1 MNVLHLD
8 LGLEFRGGQRQ
19 VLYLAC
25 FQKLKKQ
32 VHPYLVCPLNTPL
45 KTKAP
50 EQGIETLTLPS
61 RQEFDPRNWIKLLS
75 FLKRKNIHI
84 IHTHDARSAGLGAII
99 HRFFAPHVY
108 LIHTRRVSYPL
119 RNFWSVKKY
128 AWARMI
134 VCVSREIANLM
145 EGYGI
150 SHDKLEVIHSAI
162 DISLYAVRKKRTG
175 DKINIGLIGA
185 LTEQKGHAIFFE
197 ALKILDAKFSN
208 FTALIVGDGH
218 LKSKLEFMVKEIGLS
233 EKVKFLGYKD
243 SREILPDLD
252 ILVVPSVSGEGSSA
266 VIKEAWATAVPVIVS
281 DLASNLEL
289 VTDGINGLVF
299 PKCDPQSFA
308 RCIEKLINNQEL
320 VKKITKNG
328 CQEVK
333 KYSVQAMGERY
344 LRIYGAKGK
353 GQRAK
358 G

>member
-25 FQKLKKQ
+25 FQKFTEQ
-32 VHPYLVCPLNTPL
+32 ISPYLACPLNSPL
-45 KTKAP
+45 RLKAQ
-50 EQGIETLTLPS
+50 EKGIETLTLPS
-61 RQEFDPRNWIKLLS
+61 RQEFDPRNWINLLS
-75 FLKRKNIHI
+75 FLKKKHIHI
-84 IHTHDARSAGLGAII
+84 IHTHDARSAGLGAFVY
-99 HRFFAPHVY
+99 HFFAPFVQ

-128 AWARMI
+128 ELAEVI
-134 VCVSREIANLM
+134 VCVSKEIANLM

-150 SHDKLEVIHSAI
+150 SHDKLKVIHSAI
-162 DISLYAVRKKRTG
+162 DISLYAVKKKRTG

-185 LTEQKGHAIFFE
+185 LTEQKGHTIFFE

-208 FTALIVGDGH
+208 FTALIVGDGY
-218 LKSKLEFMVKEIGLS
+218 LKSKLECMVKEIGLS

-252 ILVVPSVSGEGSSA
+252 IVVVPSVSGEGSSA

-281 DLASNLEL
+281 GLASNLEL

-299 PKCDPQSFA
+299 PKSDSQSLSL
-308 RCIEKLINNQEL
+308 CIEKLINNQEL
-320 VKKITKNG
+320 VEKITRNG

-333 KYSVQAMGERY
+333 KYSVQAMGECY
-344 LRIYGAKGK
+344 LRIYGRKAKG
-353 GQRAK
+353 
-358 G
+358 

>member
-32 VHPYLVCPLNTPL
+32 VYPYLVCPLSAPL
-45 KTKAP
+45 KAKASD
-50 EQGIETLTLPS
+50 QGIETLPLPS

-84 IHTHDARSAGLGAII
+84 IHTHDARSAGLGAIVQ
-99 HRFFAPHVY
+99 RFFAPHVH

-119 RNFWSVKKY
+119 RNSWSIKKY

-150 SHDKLEVIHSAI
+150 SSDKLEVIHSAI
-162 DISLYAVRKKRTG
+162 DISLYAARKKRTG
-175 DKINIGLIGA
+175 NKINIGLIGA
-185 LTEQKGHAIFFE
+185 LTEQKGHDIFFK
-197 ALKILDAKFSN
+197 ALKELTSRFSN
-208 FTALIVGDGH
+208 FVALIAGNGP
-218 LKSKLEFMVKEIGLS
+218 LKDRLEFMVKDLDLT
-233 EKVKFLGYKD
+233 EKVIFLGYKE
-243 SREILPDLD
+243 SRELLPDLD
-252 ILVVPSVSGEGSSA
+252 LLVVPSISGEGSSA
-266 VIKEAWATAVPVIVS
+266 VIKEGWATRVPVVVS

-299 PKCDPQSFA
+299 PKNDPQSLA
-308 RCIEKLINNQEL
+308 RCMERLINNKEL
-320 VKKITKNG
+320 VESVTKNG

-344 LRIYGAKGK
+344 LTIYRKF
-353 GQRAK
+353 
-358 G
+358 